1 MKGPKHTK
9 LKQWLLEA
17 GKESK
22 RDGAPDRKDEG
33 KWGELIFVVFF
44 YFIFQAARLTSAPE
58 PRPPLWH
65 PLRRLR
71 LLLRWWNLRSPRRTS
86 WISLPKW
93 AHQTVVTVNTAMPAP
108 CCPSSASQAV
118 SSHWYS
124 AYQGRMY
131 HFTYNRQTETV
142 CEVSGCFDSGPQCII
157 KSWLFRNRWN
167 WCTEWTLEMN
177 KIIAT
182 HEFG

>member
-1 MKGPKHTK
+1 MELQIERMRGSEES
-9 LKQWLLEA
+9 WSLL
-17 GKESK
+17 S
-22 RDGAPDRKDEG
+22 
-33 KWGELIFVVFF
+33 FF
-44 YFIFQAARLTSAPE
+44 YFIFQAARLTSAQE

-65 PLRRLR
+65 PPRRLR
-71 LLLRWWNLRSPRRTS
+71 LLLQWWNLRSPRRTS

-108 CCPSSASQAV
+108 SCPSSASQAV

-142 CEVSGCFDSGPQCII
+142 CTLNKTSHSFFLSETEPKEHVWVLWITLLKNNQCVSRDVGSECVF
-157 KSWLFRNRWN
+157 LRFRQEKQ
-167 WCTEWTLEMN
+167 T
-177 KIIAT
+177 IQ
-182 HEFG
+182 